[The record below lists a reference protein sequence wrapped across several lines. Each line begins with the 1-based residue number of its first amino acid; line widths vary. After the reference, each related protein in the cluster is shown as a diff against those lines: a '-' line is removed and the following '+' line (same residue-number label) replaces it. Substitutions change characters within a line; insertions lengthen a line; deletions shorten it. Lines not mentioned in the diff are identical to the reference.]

1 MQISRQ
7 LDIAWRMVRARHGAS
22 LQALLAL
29 TAALLISTAVIA
41 LAGANPLVA
50 LRALAD
56 GAFGSPEGWSEV
68 GVRTCPLLLAGLA
81 VAIAFRA
88 GIWNIGAEG
97 QLVIGALAVAW
108 LGTHAG
114 ALPAW
119 IALPLVLAGAALGGA
134 LWASIA
140 GLLRMTR
147 HVDEVISTIMLNFVA
162 VGLVGYLVHGPLM
175 ETAGNYPQTDAVA
188 AAARLSRLIGGYRV
202 HAGLL
207 IAVAAAGLS
216 YLLLFRTVLGF
227 EMRAAGLNRVAA
239 HLAGLDITRALL
251 GAMAISGALAG
262 LAGGIE
268 VSALTFRLYDQF
280 SPGYG
285 FTAIAVALLGRLHP
299 AGIAVAAVFFAALDT
314 GSTAMQSRA
323 GVSSVLVSVIQATVV
338 FSLIAV
344 DQSRW
349 RPIAHASVP
358 ADDGV
363 TPPSLERPA

>member
-1 MQISRQ
+1 MQTSGQ
-7 LDIAWRMVRARHGAS
+7 FDAAWRAARQGAPF
-22 LQALLAL
+22 QALLAL
-29 TAALLISTAVIA
+29 AAALAISALVIA
-41 LAGANPLVA
+41 LAGANPLMA

-56 GAFGSPEGWSEV
+56 GAFGSAEGWSEV

-108 LGTHAG
+108 LGARAG
-114 ALPAW
+114 ALPTW
-119 IALPLVLAGAALGGA
+119 IALPLVLGGAALGGA

-140 GLLRMTR
+140 GLLRLTR
-147 HVDEVISTIMLNFVA
+147 NVDEVISTIMLNFIA
-162 VGLVGYLVHGPLM
+162 VGLVGYLVHGPLL
-175 ETAGNYPQTDAVA
+175 EAAGNYPQTDAVA
-188 AAARLSRLIGGYRV
+188 AAARLPRLIGGYRV

-207 IAVAAAGLS
+207 IAFAAAGLS
-216 YLLLFRTVLGF
+216 YLLLFRTVMGY

-239 HLAGLDITRALL
+239 HLAGLRIARALL

-299 AGIAVAAVFFAALDT
+299 AGIAVAALFFAALDT

-323 GVSSVLVSVIQATVV
+323 GVSSVLVSVIQATVI
-338 FSLIAV
+338 FCLIAV

-349 RPIAHASVP
+349 RPSALGNLP
-358 ADDGV
+358 AEAGV
-363 TPPSLERPA
+363 SPPYPEQAT